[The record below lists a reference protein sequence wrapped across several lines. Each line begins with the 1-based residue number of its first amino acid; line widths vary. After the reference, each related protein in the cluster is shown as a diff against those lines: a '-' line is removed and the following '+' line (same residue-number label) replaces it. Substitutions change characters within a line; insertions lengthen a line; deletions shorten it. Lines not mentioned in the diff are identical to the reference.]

1 LSKSNSFS
9 FLVEFTMANF
19 FAKLFGADN
28 SDLAAVENQLDRTAA
43 QLDETAAALAQTQAE
58 LADLKAAPAP
68 EPQVIEVPVMIEQL
82 VGTRIQVG
90 SATNKVDKTVYEAR
104 FGGKAPVSAIISEMF
119 SSVNMGTIASATLIS
134 ANKAEAPSSVAID
147 SILPKEMPAQII
159 VNTVLGEGGFQ

>member
-1 LSKSNSFS
+1 
-9 FLVEFTMANF
+9 MANF

-28 SDLAAVENQLDRTAA
+28 SDLAAVENQLDRTA
-43 QLDETAAALAQTQAE
+43 TTLAQTQAE
-58 LADLKAAPAP
+58 LDALKAA

-104 FGGKAPVSAIISEMF
+104 FGGIAPVSAIISEMF

-134 ANKAEAPSSVAID
+134 ANKAEAPSSVALD

-159 VNTVLGEGGFQ
+159 VNTVLGEGGSI